1 MTIPQEELERREQ
14 QIQQLT
20 AQNEDLQ
27 QTIQALQAEIVTSN
41 VESERASRELEH
53 MRSRAFEEGA
63 QESLIREREL
73 RETQLELERCRVERD
88 EWERDAQELRIQ
100 ADEARSELEVVKRE
114 MEFEQSTRSQQEKDL
129 TSEREK
135 TANLQSVLEDFQM
148 GEPSPFS
155 ATIHFET

>member
-20 AQNEDLQ
+20 AQNEELQ
-27 QTIQALQAEIVTSN
+27 QTIQALQTEIVASN
-41 VESERASRELEH
+41 AESERASRELEH

-155 ATIHFET
+155 VTINFET